1 MGRII
6 SAIGIDQ
13 DVGGT
18 VRLLPLGQVDAEE
31 RLRQPV
37 ARLAVD
43 GVLEAGE
50 RRLTG
55 QIGITEET
63 AADQFQ
69 QGVGAQ
75 GIAVVLILVAAG
87 NLKDALA
94 DERLQRVLHRSGS
107 PVGQVCGE
115 CVAEPEGG
123 IGLGEPH
130 QAAVAG

>member
-55 QIGITEET
+55 QIGITGET

-94 DERLQRVLHRSGS
+94 DERLQRVLNGTGS
-107 PVGQVCGE
+107 PVG
-115 CVAEPEGG
+115 
-123 IGLGEPH
+123 
-130 QAAVAG
+130 